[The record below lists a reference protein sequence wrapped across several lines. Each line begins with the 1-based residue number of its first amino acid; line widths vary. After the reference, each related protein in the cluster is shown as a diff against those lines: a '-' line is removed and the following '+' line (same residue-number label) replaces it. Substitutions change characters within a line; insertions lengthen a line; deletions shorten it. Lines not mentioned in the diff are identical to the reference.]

1 MRGDFIKNEIILILL
16 IIISLAIIVILVP
29 FATNKDAKDSNLV
42 YRSYY
47 LYDENTL
54 PVSLSYEMLEYAKDT
69 TKERVIK
76 DLFNKNKLDISDTL
90 KLKKIELKEKEV
102 ILTINEKLDTTKKI
116 PIDCLVNS
124 IIDLEEIEKV
134 IFRYNN
140 NDITY
145 KNNIESYYVSS
156 PLTDKLASFLYKDE
170 NYDILYLNE
179 LKEEITFKIKKV
191 EENKTTFKVGKE
203 KIIFEKKRDG
213 FYYENIKVLSN
224 NFKVKDN
231 WISND
236 KNVVIEKI
244 ELQEDNTLL
253 VTVKVS
259 SDTDEEIIVLK
270 QGLGLYSYQLKENNN
285 IVKEYIY
292 QDKSFIEK

>member
-29 FATNKDAKDSNLV
+29 FATNKDEKDSNLV

-191 EENKTTFKVGKE
+191 EENKTTFKVEKE

-259 SDTDEEIIVLK
+259 SDTDEEIILLK